1 MGNYPGMLVPALP
14 PCHRSP
20 NRAFTDPDRAPA
32 RSVRAALRMCEH
44 CPMRRSCARE
54 ALTAGTSLD
63 GGFTAPAT
71 GVVMAGVICHG
82 TQDTATEL
90 ARVAGTRPPSYTMQA
105 PRGRVPSHCR
115 ECRHPMSSW
124 TRNVEDIPPGHVQHY
139 ARGWCVHCR
148 PAYSRALEAEKAS
161 EGDTLR
167 KRVDRRNRVLETA
180 VARTRTRG
188 RREGWSEE
196 RLAEEVALAEM
207 IVAEEKARRSAAT
220 RRAREEE
227 GRRIRAE
234 AEAAGWAL
242 TTREVAE
249 LVGVTKEVVNNRGH
263 KGLLSRR
270 RWPGVAGYLYRLDD
284 VVEMWPD
291 A

>member
-1 MGNYPGMLVPALP
+1 
-14 PCHRSP
+14 
-20 NRAFTDPDRAPA
+20 
-32 RSVRAALRMCEH
+32 
-44 CPMRRSCARE
+44 MRRGCARD

-63 GGFTAPAT
+63 GSFTAPAT

-90 ARVAGTRPPSYTMQA
+90 ARVAGTRPPSYTTQA

-115 ECRHPMSSW
+115 ECRRPMSSW

-148 PAYSRALEAEKAS
+148 PAYSRALEAERSAG
-161 EGDTLR
+161 EPGTLR
-167 KRVDRRNRVLETA
+167 KRADRRNKHLETT
-180 VARTRTRG
+180 VARVRTRG

-207 IVAEEKARRSAAT
+207 IVADEKAQRRAET
-220 RRAREEE
+220 RRVREEE
-227 GRRIRAE
+227 NRRIRAE

-242 TTREVAE
+242 TTAEITELTGYTSSVVAHHR
-249 LVGVTKEVVNNRGH
+249 KEGRLRFR
-263 KGLLSRR
+263 K
-270 RWPGVAGYLYRLDD
+270 WPGVAGYLHRWED
-284 VVEMWPD
+284 VLAIWG
-291 A
+291 